1 MGRKAHS
8 AYVYSLFMKREDTMI
23 SKLDKHLNKEPVRRV
38 RRLKDAVRVSDG
50 VIRLAR

>member
-8 AYVYSLFMKREDTMI
+8 AYVYALFMRNEDSMV
-23 SKLDKHLNKEPVRRV
+23 SKLDKRLNKEPVRRV
-38 RRLKDAVRVSDG
+38 KRLKDAVRVSDD